1 MIPDFFMQLSD
12 ALASVSLNSR
22 TDFQS
27 LADVL
32 DPALIEQGLNQA
44 GVATIRRR
52 KLPMES
58 MV

>member
-52 KLPMES
+52 KLPME
-58 MV
+58 